1 MAPLMSIVRFDP
13 SVTTPPTVE
22 ECLAFKKEID
32 ATRVIYKP
40 LMWGIGMTLG
50 GGIAV
55 GVGTLSL
62 LGGSITLLG
71 QHIQNGSSEFGEND
85 VQPIIAIAGGET
97 LAVIGFFSFLGGL
110 FVSMIG
116 ALIAGFKPDLTPYA
130 HAQLSYTLRD
140 CGRILRQD
148 AEEKLL
154 AAELGEHDTA
164 ARIVFETSDTIPATI
179 NTPFEHPPMP
189 EPWKVAA
196 AHMMR
201 DVGQSFLDAGQ
212 QLADDIVPIALTGA
226 ALAGGIVALRVG
238 NTAPLQRALG
248 F

>member
-1 MAPLMSIVRFDP
+1 MAPLMGIVRFDP
-13 SVTTPPTVE
+13 SVTTPPTVD

-40 LMWGIGMTLG
+40 LMWGIGMTVG

-55 GVGTLSL
+55 GAGTLSL
-62 LGGSITLLG
+62 LGGSITLFG

-148 AEEKLL
+148 AEEKQL
-154 AAELGEHDTA
+154 AAEQDQHDTA
-164 ARIVFETSDTIPATI
+164 ARIVLETSDTIPETI

-189 EPWKVAA
+189 APWKVAA
-196 AHMMR
+196 AQMMR
-201 DVGQSFLDAGQ
+201 DVGQSLQDTGKEMG
-212 QLADDIVPIALTGA
+212 DTIVPIALTGA
-226 ALAGGIVALRVG
+226 ALVVGIASLRYG
-238 NTAPLQRALG
+238 NTTPLQRALG